1 MQRSSIVV
9 VQLGSKCA
17 SSIYT
22 RISQLN
28 WKYIVYSVRHMNVI
42 WTYEKPT
49 SCKGFTLYF
58 VYNLYSIKLTNDSK
72 DFTTGNMSYR
82 LHLIYLMLEADR
94 INLTTF
100 TLILVM
106 NIF

>member
-1 MQRSSIVV
+1 MVS
-9 VQLGSKCA
+9 LG
-17 SSIYT
+17 
-22 RISQLN
+22 RLN
-28 WKYIVYSVRHMNVI
+28 PFKFCKGCLPQILLGPFLNTLSHINVI

-49 SCKGFTLYF
+49 SCKGSTLYF

-72 DFTTGNMSYR
+72 DFTTRNMLSYR